1 MHGFEFHSG
10 QVMRLMPYLCV
21 CVCVCVQEMLRC
33 VWRHLVSVLKGES
46 QTLCYTSSLLHSLG
60 SVTVSAP
67 PVVTLEILHFLL
79 FYNLLKEN

>member
-1 MHGFEFHSG
+1 MHGFEFLSG
-10 QVMRLMPYLCV
+10 QMMQLTPCLCM
-21 CVCVCVQEMLRC
+21 CVRDCVQEILRC

-67 PVVTLEILHFLL
+67 PGVALDILHFLL
-79 FYNLLKEN
+79 AI